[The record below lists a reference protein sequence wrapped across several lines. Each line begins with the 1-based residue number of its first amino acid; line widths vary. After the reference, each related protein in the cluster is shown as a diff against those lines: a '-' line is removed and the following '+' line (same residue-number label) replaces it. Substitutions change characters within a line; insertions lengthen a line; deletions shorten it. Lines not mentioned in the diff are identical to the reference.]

1 MSESRK
7 PVNSWREFKL
17 RESLSKK
24 GKVFRNYSSEKVE
37 PASEVP
43 EKILY
48 VNAMVEMS
56 TGRILPTVIPFEKLP
71 IEVKIFFKEVL
82 LQEQKNKE

>member
-1 MSESRK
+1 MSEK
-7 PVNSWREFKL
+7 AKSWREYKAFMESK
-17 RESLSKK
+17 RELA
-24 GKVFRNYSSEKVE
+24 EK
-37 PASEVP
+37 P

-48 VNAMVEMS
+48 VNMMVEMN

-82 LQEQKNKE
+82 LQAQKNNE